1 MNSLPLFDLNPEMTS
16 VLLFFIKEYNGQKEL
31 ISANLNEIIDSLDL
45 VVDGINDVKRAEI
58 FNHLETIILSVSSRG
73 INEVIKD
80 IRTFF
85 LDNKHILSTNGQA
98 TLRSIIN
105 KFMAGRE
112 DNSIQTSC
120 GLKHGL

>member
-1 MNSLPLFDLNPEMTS
+1 MPKFLITLRQLF
-16 VLLFFIKEYNGQKEL
+16 
-31 ISANLNEIIDSLDL
+31 
-45 VVDGINDVKRAEI
+45 
-58 FNHLETIILSVSSRG
+58 LSVSSKG

-85 LDNKHILSTNGQA
+85 LDNKHILSANGQA
-98 TLRSIIN
+98 ALRSIIN
-105 KFMAGRE
+105 KFIAGRG

>member
-1 MNSLPLFDLNPEMTS
+1 MNRYES
-16 VLLFFIKEYNGQKEL
+16 VIILSANASEEAMAAFGEKMKEL

-58 FNHLETIILSVSSRG
+58 FNHLETIILSVSSKG

-85 LDNKHILSTNGQA
+85 LDNKHILSANGQA

-105 KFMAGRE
+105 KFMAGRK